1 MNKNKKKIILFLT
14 IISICL
20 ISLLIIDF
28 LLPFFDFF
36 VTYLVEYY
44 LLTVGL
50 LSILILYKAYV
61 KKYDLIFF
69 TSIGL
74 LTGFLMSFLY
84 L

>member
-14 IISICL
+14 KNSICL